1 MSTTKVISYLITGEC
16 LSLLPRWRHPVTLS
30 REEAVTPNGG
40 KEKDTRECCSLQFF
54 FLFLIEW

>member
-1 MSTTKVISYLITGEC
+1 MSTTKVISYLISGEH

-30 REEAVTPNGG
+30 REEAVTPHGR

-54 FLFLIEW
+54 FLF